1 MGKNIKKIIILDFN
15 STVTHIF
22 DFNENIYNNEEIQ
35 DFLDAINSEYDLYL
49 KESECQ
55 WMITDELKLKI
66 H

>member
-1 MGKNIKKIIILDFN
+1 MDKNIKKIIILDFN
-15 STVTHIF
+15 STVTHVF
-22 DFNENIYNNEEIQ
+22 DFNENLYNSEEIQ
-35 DFLDAINSEYDLYL
+35 DFLDAINNEYDLYL